1 LTENQVTVHVTI
13 PNQLRQQTRYAAVKA
28 SAAAIDLDLKTTPE
42 RRLSG
47 SATKQRRGGKIS

>member
-28 SAAAIDLDLKTTPE
+28 SAAAIDLDLKTTPRAQVVGE
-42 RRLSG
+42 CNK
-47 SATKQRRGGKIS
+47 ATPWW